1 MFNLNWYDFIDCCET
16 GTDEYWIYYSPNDPE
31 VVEKLPQSHY
41 ALFIADSYPIHYWY
55 QAQSDIFNRGILLH
69 LTLPT
74 IAAPFRIQAAQNQ
87 VKFILSLHLSVKVH
101 HLSLV
106 CFSLSRPKLQ
116 QKILFNNSISSIFD
130 SHPRHI
136 SHMNCRFS
144 FQRGAIFH
152 WILPPY
158 LTSWGNIAQSN
169 CYAMLVR
176 KKEVMKATIF
186 TSLPSYCFVLNR
198 DQRKENISFLETKYF
213 DL

>member
-1 MFNLNWYDFIDCCET
+1 MPLCSLYSWQVSNTLLIPGTFWHIQQRYFTSLNPSNHC
-16 GTDEYWIYYSPNDPE
+16 S
-31 VVEKLPQSHY
+31 
-41 ALFIADSYPIHYWY
+41 
-55 QAQSDIFNRGILLH
+55 
-69 LTLPT
+69 
-74 IAAPFRIQAAQNQ
+74 PFRIQAAQNQ

-152 WILPPY
+152 WILPPPY
-158 LTSWGNIAQSN
+158 LTSWENIAQSI
-169 CYAMLVR
+169 CYAMLE
-176 KKEVMKATIF
+176 KEVMKATIF
-186 TSLPSYCFVLNR
+186 TSLPPYCFVLNP
-198 DQRKENISFLETKYF
+198 DQRKDNLSFLETKYF
-213 DL
+213 YSIYL